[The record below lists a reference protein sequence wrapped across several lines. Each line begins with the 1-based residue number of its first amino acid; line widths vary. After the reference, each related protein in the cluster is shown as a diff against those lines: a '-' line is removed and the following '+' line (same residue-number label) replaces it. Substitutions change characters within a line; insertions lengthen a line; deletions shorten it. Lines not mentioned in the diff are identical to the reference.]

1 MNWIHDTYRGRWSI
15 AVSIVSLLALAT
27 PPAAR
32 LVDKSG
38 GVIRADVPGRR
49 SSAPAPVVIRTVVAG
64 GIGSRFLL
72 DDSARRVLVLT
83 PPLYPGAGATFMV
96 DALDARTGVR
106 LRTMM
111 VRSPSTPTAFAVDP
125 TNGRLFVTVSAT
137 TLANG
142 IPGPATRLDIFDG
155 RTLSVLASRPFG
167 PAIVTGMV
175 TDGRLKRLYVYAH
188 APINAHNQPT
198 GPATLRVLDL
208 ATGAPR
214 QTIPLDDTGGSMAID
229 SRTGRLFVGDQVLDA
244 RSGAPLTTIPA
255 EAVGDY
261 TVDEAAGR
269 VISTGFPG
277 ATTSSFTILD
287 AMTGAVLHTGD
298 VCADGGLALDATA
311 GRVACLGISR
321 SSSGDS
327 IELPILDVRTGR
339 LLHDVDLGMGI
350 AVAGDLGVD
359 ERTSRAIVV
368 QASASP
374 AEASASTGFGRSAV
388 GVVDLRSGRVTS
400 NFSLELGTGPPAI
413 VVDNATQRVFV
424 ANPGDNTVSV
434 LDATRL

>member
-15 AVSIVSLLALAT
+15 AVTIVCLLALAT

-32 LVDKSG
+32 FVDRSG
-38 GVIRADVPGRR
+38 GVIRVDVQRR
-49 SSAPAPVVIRTVVAG
+49 LSRAPSPVVIRTVAAG
-64 GIGSRFLL
+64 GIGSQFLH
-72 DDSARRVLVLT
+72 DDSARRVFVLT
-83 PPLYPGAGATFMV
+83 PLYSGERATFVV

-106 LRTMM
+106 LRTVM

-125 TNGRLFVTVSAT
+125 TNGRLFVTLSAT

-142 IPGPATRLDIFDG
+142 IPGPSTRLDIFDG

-175 TDGRLKRLYVYAH
+175 ADGSLKRLYVYAH
-188 APINAHNQPT
+188 APLNAHNQPT
-198 GPATLRVLDL
+198 GPATVRVLDL

-214 QTIPLDDTGGSMAID
+214 QTIPLDDNVGSMAID
-229 SRTGRLFVGDQVLDA
+229 SRTERLFVGDQVLDA
-244 RSGAPLTTIPA
+244 RTGATIATIPA
-255 EAVGDY
+255 ASVGDY
-261 TVDEAAGR
+261 TVDEAVGR

-277 ATTSSFTILD
+277 STTSSFTILD
-287 AMTGAVLHTGD
+287 AMTGAVLQTGA

-374 AEASASTGFGRSAV
+374 AEASISTGFGRSAV
-388 GVVDLRSGRVTS
+388 AVVDLRSGRVTS

-424 ANPGDNTVSV
+424 ANPGDTTVSV